1 MPTKVVPRI
10 TPIRPLYLG
19 LGVFLYSKFW
29 EGSPVGTEKITFIG
43 AGSMAEAIMEG
54 LIKKEKWQADLIT
67 IKNRSNTQRVNELQ
81 VKYGVVPASTI
92 EEAITGAEIII
103 LAVKPKDAHNA
114 VNTIKPFVKGHQLI
128 ISVMA
133 GISTETLTNWLHLNN
148 PVMRAMPNTSASIG
162 YSATALSS
170 GIYAEPFHIEKSLEL
185 FETIGTV
192 TLVPEEKLHIV
203 TGLSGSGPAYVYY
216 IAEAMQK
223 AAEELN
229 LSEEEAKTLISQTLL
244 GASLMLKQTTDSP
257 IELRRKVTS
266 PGGTTEAG
274 IGKLDQ
280 HGVQDAFLA
289 CIKKAVQRS
298 EELGRMN

>member
-1 MPTKVVPRI
+1 M
-10 TPIRPLYLG
+10 
-19 LGVFLYSKFW
+19 
-29 EGSPVGTEKITFIG
+29 GTEKITFIG

-67 IKNRSNTQRVNELQ
+67 IKNRSNTQRINDLQ

-92 EEAITGAEIII
+92 EEAVAGADIII

-114 VNTIKPFVKGHQLI
+114 VNTIKPFVKSHQLI

-133 GISTETLTNWLHLNN
+133 GISTETLTDWLQLNN

-162 YSATALSS
+162 HSATALSS
-170 GIYAEPFHIEKSLEL
+170 GMYALQSHIEKSLEL

-192 TLVPEEKLHIV
+192 TLVREEKLHIV
-203 TGLSGSGPAYVYY
+203 TGLSGSGPAYIYY

-229 LSEEEAKTLISQTLL
+229 LSEEEAKTLITQTLL
-244 GASLMLKQTTDSP
+244 GASLMLKQTTESP

-280 HGVQDAFLA
+280 FGVQDAFLA
-289 CIKKAVQRS
+289 CIKRAVKRS

>member
-1 MPTKVVPRI
+1 M
-10 TPIRPLYLG
+10 
-19 LGVFLYSKFW
+19 
-29 EGSPVGTEKITFIG
+29 VGKEKMAFIG
-43 AGSMAEAIMEG
+43 AGAMAEAIMEG
-54 LIKKEKWQADLIT
+54 LIKTKKWRADLIT
-67 IKNRSNTQRVNELQ
+67 IKNRHNTERVAKLKD
-81 VKYGVVPASTI
+81 KYGVMPASTI
-92 EEAITGAEIII
+92 QEAVENADIII
-103 LAVKPKDAHNA
+103 LAVKPKDAYNA
-114 VNTIKPFVKGHQLI
+114 VESIKPFVQKHQLI

-133 GISTETLTNWLHLNN
+133 GIASEILTEWTDQEN
-148 PVMRAMPNTSASIG
+148 PVIRAMPNTSASIG
-162 YSATALSS
+162 YSATALSA
-170 GIYAEPFHIEKSLEL
+170 GKYATQAHIEKALEL

-229 LSEEEAKTLISQTLL
+229 LSREEAKTLISQTLL
-244 GASLMLKQTTDSP
+244 GASLMLKETTESP

-280 HGVQDAFLA
+280 YHVQDAFLA
-289 CIKKAVQRS
+289 CIKKAVKRS
-298 EELGRMN
+298 EELGKMN

>member
-1 MPTKVVPRI
+1 M
-10 TPIRPLYLG
+10 
-19 LGVFLYSKFW
+19 
-29 EGSPVGTEKITFIG
+29 GTEKITFIG

-67 IKNRSNTQRVNELQ
+67 IKNRSNTQRVDELR

-92 EEAITGAEIII
+92 EEAVAGADIII
-103 LAVKPKDAHNA
+103 LAVKPKDAHDA
-114 VNTIKPFVKGHQLI
+114 VNNIKPFVKSHQLI
-128 ISVMA
+128 LSVMA
-133 GISTETLTNWLHLNN
+133 GISTETLTDWLHLQN
-148 PVMRAMPNTSASIG
+148 PIVRAMPNTSASIG

-170 GIYAEPFHIEKSLEL
+170 GKFAMQSHIEKSLEL

-280 HGVQDAFLA
+280 FGVHDAFLA
-289 CIKKAVQRS
+289 CIKRAVKRS
-298 EELGRMN
+298 EELGRLN